1 VSPEGR
7 AAEKVAALALAGVA
21 VVASCARA
29 GPGGPAGTAQPL
41 ETLLAEPYSGLAEAR
56 REVLRDEAGWARV
69 WAEIHAGVTPE
80 PPLPQ
85 VDFTSHML
93 VAVALGTRPS
103 GGYGVKVASVTV
115 RGEQL
120 LVSVVETC
128 PARGARV
135 ITSLTQPVA
144 VVRLPR
150 LAQAPKF
157 EDTRSAECR

>member
-1 VSPEGR
+1 MSPEGR
-7 AAEKVAALALAGVA
+7 AETVTGLALAVVA
-21 VVASCARA
+21 VLAACARA
-29 GPGGPAGTAQPL
+29 GPGGPAGAAQPL
-41 ETLLAEPYSGLAEAR
+41 ETILAETYSGLAEPR
-56 REVLRDEAGWARV
+56 RAVVRDEAGWARL

-80 PPLPQ
+80 PPLPR

-93 VAVALGTRPS
+93 VVVALGTRPS
-103 GGYGVKVASVTV
+103 GGYGVKVASATV

-128 PARGARV
+128 PARGARA
-135 ITSLTQPVA
+135 ITSLTQPVE

-157 EDTRSAECR
+157 EDTRAAECR

>member
-1 VSPEGR
+1 MSPEGR

-21 VVASCARA
+21 VVAACARA
-29 GPGGPAGTAQPL
+29 GPGAPAGTAQPL

-56 REVLRDEAGWARV
+56 REVVRDEAGWVRL
-69 WAEIHAGVTPE
+69 WAEIHAGVTPK
-80 PPLPQ
+80 PPLPE

-93 VAVALGTRPS
+93 IVVAIGTRSS
-103 GGYGVKVASVTV
+103 GGYGVKVLSATV
-115 RGEQL
+115 RGDEL

-135 ITSLTQPVA
+135 VASLTQPVA

-150 LAQAPKF
+150 LAQAPRF
-157 EDTRSAECR
+157 EVTRSAECR